1 MSVEPAPSEF
11 AALRRLLSKRPPA
24 PPGERCDYCATPLSP
39 EHGHLIDLQA
49 RRIMCSCRPCY
60 LVFEPQGAAQG
71 RYKAVPTRYA
81 EVAGFAL
88 GDAVWDRLQI
98 PIGLAFFFHN
108 SSEGRTVALY
118 PGPAGATESQL
129 DLAAWNDVAGADP
142 LLASLEPDVEATVI
156 LRRGGAAQCFV
167 VPIDA
172 AYKLVGIIRIAW
184 RGFDGGPAAWAKIDA
199 FFAELRERSA
209 GRARRAARSGS

>member
-1 MSVEPAPSEF
+1 MSAERPPAEF
-11 AALRRLLSKRPPA
+11 AALQRLLSKRPPP
-24 PPGERCDYCATPLSP
+24 PPGERCDYCASPLVP
-39 EHGHLIDLQA
+39 EHGHLIDVQA

-60 LVFEPQGAAQG
+60 LVFEPAGAAQG

-81 EVAGFAL
+81 EVPGFAV
-88 GDAVWDRLQI
+88 GDAVWDQLQI

-108 SSEGRTVALY
+108 SAEGRTIALY

-142 LLASLEPDVEATVI
+142 LLGTLEPDVEAVVI
-156 LRRGGAAQCFV
+156 LRRGGATQCFI
-167 VPIDA
+167 VPMDA

-184 RGFDGGPAAWAKIDA
+184 RGFDGGPAAWSKIDE
-199 FFAELRERSA
+199 FFAELRERGANRGRLSA
-209 GRARRAARSGS
+209 RTGR

>member
-1 MSVEPAPSEF
+1 MSVERAPAEF
-11 AALRRLLSKRPPA
+11 AALQRLLSKRPVP
-24 PPGERCDYCATPLSP
+24 PPGERCDYCATPLNP

-60 LVFEPQGAAQG
+60 LVFEPAGAAQG

-81 EVAGFAL
+81 EVAGFAV

-108 SSEGRTVALY
+108 SVEGRTVALY

-142 LLASLEPDVEATVI
+142 LLATLEPDVEAAVI
-156 LRRGGAAQCFV
+156 LRRGGGAQCFV

-172 AYKLVGIIRIAW
+172 AYELVGIIRIAW
-184 RGFDGGPAAWAKIDA
+184 RGFDGGPEAWAKIDA

-209 GRARRAARSGS
+209 GRGRRAARSGP

>member
-1 MSVEPAPSEF
+1 MSVDRTPGQF
-11 AALRRLLSKRPPA
+11 AALQRLLSRRPPPA
-24 PPGERCDYCATPLSP
+24 PGERCDYCSEALAA

-60 LVFEPQGAAQG
+60 LVFEPAGAAQG
-71 RYKAVPTRYA
+71 RYKTVPTRYA
-81 EVAGFAL
+81 EVADFAV
-88 GDAVWDRLQI
+88 GDAAWEQLQI

-108 SSEGRTVALY
+108 SLEGRTIALY

-129 DLAAWNDVAGADP
+129 DLAAWNGVAGADP
-142 LLASLEPDVEATVI
+142 VLATLEPDVEAVVI
-156 LRRGGAAQCFV
+156 LRRAGTTRCFV

-184 RGFDGGPAAWAKIDA
+184 RGFDGGPEAWGKIEA

-209 GRARRAARSGS
+209 NRGRLTARSGP